1 MTAAPDLFLP
11 STALALVEK
20 VSDHVQHPGIRLDKL
35 SWAGDQKEQSPAIDR
50 VCRCARD
57 HALLASLFDRRG
69 AMLDAA
75 GALRFCGRTKGALTL
90 HLSRANALENA
101 GLALHPVYGFAWL
114 PGTGLKGMTRA
125 WVETVWQACESDH
138 LAAKARIDEAF
149 GTPDQAGRI
158 IFHDAWPIQWPQLK
172 RDILNSHHSDYYRN
186 GRPPGDWEKPN
197 PVYFLTVAADTEF
210 EFALSDRNSTDDG
223 LLEHVAGWMCAA
235 LEDAGVGAKTTAGY
249 GRIMP
254 SASAS
259 VERSKAT
266 LPSSYDRQAHR
277 LTLASPAFL
286 AGAEQ
291 ERFDCD
297 LRPASL
303 RGLLRWWWRT
313 MHAEH
318 LNAENLAKLEALIW
332 GDTQCGSA
340 VNLSLRAESEHKN
353 AVRYNKIEI
362 EKASSLP
369 KPKDKNTVQGLFYV
383 SYGMNETNS
392 KQRWYRRP
400 GESWNITLT
409 ARETRWATDSR
420 KKTEIKIPA
429 ALIMRQV
436 EAALWLLARFGGVG
450 SKGRK
455 GFGSFEDVS
464 VTGIDSVED
473 CIKAGQELRDLCCG
487 GTMQIGRGTG
497 TPALERRIGP
507 VEIRTPWKDHWDA
520 LDRFGAAYQ
529 RFVKDLK
536 DRKVDRK
543 FLGLPRANIKGSKN
557 EDRLASP
564 LHSSL
569 SVGDNK
575 CLTIRLIAFPDCNP
589 TTGEVSSESKKQL
602 GEMCE
607 VVERELNEMS
617 RDKVSGRQA
626 PSRGHTPPPRPFEPK
641 QMIKAKLLEEKT
653 NKGGWKAKELQTG
666 IEGNI
671 ENHSAMPSDMEPG
684 QEVGLIVKNKD
695 PKNASF
701 LWPMP
706 EAKERPQRSATR
718 NRQRG
723 KGRR

>member
-11 STALALVEK
+11 TTALALVEK
-20 VSDHVQHPGIRLDKL
+20 VSGHIQHPGIRLDKL
-35 SWAGDQKEQSPAIDR
+35 SWAGDQKEQSTAIDM
-50 VCRCARD
+50 VGRCAGD
-57 HALLASLFDRRG
+57 NQLLVSLFDRRG

-75 GALRFCGRTKGALTL
+75 GARRFCGRTKGALTL

-125 WVETVWQACESDH
+125 WVETVWQTGESDKI
-138 LAAKARIDEAF
+138 AAEARIDEAF
-149 GTPDQAGRI
+149 GTLDKAGRI
-158 IFHDAWPIQWPQLK
+158 TFHDAWPIQWPQLK
-172 RDILNSHHSDYYRN
+172 RDILNSHHSDYYRK
-186 GRPPGDWEKPN
+186 GERPGDWEKPN
-197 PVYFLTVAADTEF
+197 PVYFLTVAEDTEF

-235 LEDAGVGAKTTAGY
+235 LEDAGVGAKTAAGY

-266 LPSSYDRQAHR
+266 LPSSEHR

-286 AGAEQ
+286 AGAKQEQ
-291 ERFDCD
+291 FDCD

-318 LNAENLAKLEALIW
+318 LKPRDLAKLEALIW
-332 GDTQCGSA
+332 GDTQRGSA
-340 VNLSLRAESEHKN
+340 VSLSLRAEST
-353 AVRYNKIEI
+353 VRKV
-362 EKASSLP
+362 STFS
-369 KPKDKNTVQGLFYV
+369 KPKDGETDQGLYYV
-383 SYGMNETNS
+383 SYGMYEPN
-392 KQRWYRRP
+392 RWYRHS
-400 GESWNITLT
+400 GESWNITLI
-409 ARETRWATDSR
+409 ARETHWATDPR
-420 KKTEIKIPA
+420 KQPEIIPVA
-429 ALIMRQV
+429 PIMRQV

-464 VTGIDSVED
+464 VTGIESVED

-487 GTMQIGRGTG
+487 GTMQIGTGTG
-497 TPALERRIGP
+497 TPALERRVGP
-507 VEIRTPWKDHWDA
+507 VEIRTPWKDHWYA

-543 FLGLPRANIKGSKN
+543 FLGLPRANIKGGKK

-569 SVGDNK
+569 SIGDNK
-575 CLTIRLIAFPDCNP
+575 CLTIRLIAFPGCNP
-589 TTGEVSSESKKQL
+589 TTGEVSSESKKHL

-607 VVERELNEMS
+607 VVERELNKMS

-641 QMIKAKLLEEKT
+641 QMIQAKLLEEKT
-653 NKGGWKAKELQTG
+653 KKGGWKAKELQTG

-684 QEVGLIVKNKD
+684 QEVGLIVKSKD
-695 PKNASF
+695 PNNASF

-718 NRQRG
+718 NRIRG

>member
-20 VSDHVQHPGIRLDKL
+20 VSDHIQHPGIRLDKL

-125 WVETVWQACESDH
+125 WVEKTVWQSDESDQR
-138 LAAKARIDEAF
+138 AAKARIEQAF
-149 GTPDQAGRI
+149 GTLDKAGRI

-172 RDILNSHHSDYYRN
+172 RDILNSHHSDYYRK
-186 GRPPGDWEKPN
+186 GRPPGDWENPN
-197 PVYFLTVAADTEF
+197 PVYFLTVAEDTEF
-210 EFALSDRNSTDDG
+210 EFALSDRNSTDDS

-235 LEDAGVGAKTTAGY
+235 LEDAGVGAKTAAGY
-249 GRIMP
+249 GRIVP
-254 SASAS
+254 SVSAS
-259 VERSKAT
+259 VRRSKAT
-266 LPSSYDRQAHR
+266 LPSSYDRQTHR

-291 ERFDCD
+291 EQFDCD

-318 LNAENLAKLEALIW
+318 LKPRDLAKLEALIW
-332 GDTQCGSA
+332 GDTQRGSA
-340 VNLSLRAESEHKN
+340 VSLSLRAEST
-353 AVRYNKIEI
+353 VRKV
-362 EKASSLP
+362 STFS
-369 KPKDKNTVQGLFYV
+369 KPKDGETDQGLYYV
-383 SYGMNETNS
+383 SYGMYEPN
-392 KQRWYRRP
+392 RWYRHP
-400 GESWNITLT
+400 GESWNITLI
-409 ARETRWATDSR
+409 ARETHWATDPR
-420 KKTEIKIPA
+420 KQPEIIPVA
-429 ALIMRQV
+429 PIMRQV

-464 VTGIDSVED
+464 VTGIESVED

-487 GTMQIGRGTG
+487 GTMQIGTGTG
-497 TPALERRIGP
+497 TPALERRVGP
-507 VEIRTPWKDHWDA
+507 VEIRTPWKDHWYA

-543 FLGLPRANIKGSKN
+543 FLGLPRANIKGGKK

-575 CLTIRLIAFPDCNP
+575 CLTIRLIAFPGCNP
-589 TTGEVSSESKKQL
+589 TTGEVSSESKNHL

-607 VVERELNEMS
+607 VVERELNKMS
-617 RDKVSGRQA
+617 RDNVSGRQA
-626 PSRGHTPPPRPFEPK
+626 PSRGYTQPQSPFKYGQRIRAE
-641 QMIKAKLLEEKT
+641 LLKEKT
-653 NKGGWKAKELQTG
+653 KKNNGWKAKDVQTEIDG
-666 IEGNI
+666 HI
-671 ENHSAMPSDMEPG
+671 ENNVAVPSDAKPG
-684 QEVGLIVKNKD
+684 QEVSLIVKSKG

-701 LWPMP
+701 LWPTP
-706 EAKERPQRSATR
+706 EVEKQFQRSATR
-718 NRQRG
+718 NRLRG

>member
-20 VSDHVQHPGIRLDKL
+20 VSDHIQHPGIRLDKL
-35 SWAGDQKEQSPAIDR
+35 SWAGDQKEQSPAIDG

-75 GALRFCGRTKGALTL
+75 GALRFYGRTKGALTL

-125 WVETVWQACESDH
+125 WVETVWQSGESDQR
-138 LAAKARIDEAF
+138 AAKARIEQAF
-149 GTPDQAGRI
+149 GTLDKAGRI

-172 RDILNSHHSDYYRN
+172 RDILNSHHSDYYRK
-186 GRPPGDWEKPN
+186 GRPPGDWENPN
-197 PVYFLTVAADTEF
+197 PVYFLTVAEDTEF

-235 LEDAGVGAKTTAGY
+235 LEDAGVGAKTAAGY
-249 GRIMP
+249 GRIVP

-266 LPSSYDRQAHR
+266 LPSSYDRQTHR

-291 ERFDCD
+291 EQFDCD

-318 LNAENLAKLEALIW
+318 LKPRDLAKLEALIW
-332 GDTQCGSA
+332 GDTQRGSA
-340 VNLSLRAESEHKN
+340 VSLSLRAEST
-353 AVRYNKIEI
+353 VRKV
-362 EKASSLP
+362 STFS
-369 KPKDKNTVQGLFYV
+369 KPKDGETDQGLYYV
-383 SYGMNETNS
+383 SYGMYEPN
-392 KQRWYRRP
+392 RWYRHS
-400 GESWNITLT
+400 GESWNITLI
-409 ARETRWATDSR
+409 ARETHWATDPR
-420 KKTEIKIPA
+420 KQPEIIPVA
-429 ALIMRQV
+429 PIMRQV

-464 VTGIDSVED
+464 VTGIESVED

-487 GTMQIGRGTG
+487 GTMQIGAGTG
-497 TPALERRIGP
+497 TPALERRVGP
-507 VEIRTPWKDHWDA
+507 VEIRTPWKDHWYA

-543 FLGLPRANIKGSKN
+543 FLGLPRANIKGGKK

-575 CLTIRLIAFPDCNP
+575 CLTIRLIAFPGCNP
-589 TTGEVSSESKKQL
+589 TTGEVSSESKNHL

-607 VVERELNEMS
+607 VVERELNKMS
-617 RDKVSGRQA
+617 RDNVSGRQA
-626 PSRGHTPPPRPFEPK
+626 PSRGYTQPQSPFKYGQRIQAE
-641 QMIKAKLLEEKT
+641 LLKEKT
-653 NKGGWKAKELQTG
+653 KKNRGWKAKDVQTG
-666 IEGNI
+666 IDGHI
-671 ENHSAMPSDMEPG
+671 ENNVAVPSDAKPG
-684 QEVGLIVKNKD
+684 QEVSLIVKSKG

-701 LWPMP
+701 LWPTP
-706 EAKERPQRSATR
+706 EVEKQFQRSATR
-718 NRQRG
+718 NRLRG

>member
-1 MTAAPDLFLP
+1 MTAVSDLCLP
-11 STALALVEK
+11 TTALALIEK
-20 VSDHVQHPGIRLDKL
+20 VSGHVQHPGIRLDKL
-35 SWAGDQKEQSPAIDR
+35 SWADVQKNQSTPIDM
-50 VCRCARD
+50 VSRCAGD
-57 HALLASLFDRRG
+57 NQLLVSLFDRRG

-75 GALRFCGRTKGALTL
+75 GARRFCGRTKGALTL

-125 WVETVWQACESDH
+125 WVETVWQTGESDQN
-138 LAAKARIDEAF
+138 AAEARIDEAF
-149 GTPDQAGRI
+149 GTLDKAGRI
-158 IFHDAWPIQWPQLK
+158 TFHDAWPIQWPQLK
-172 RDILNSHHSDYYRN
+172 RDILNSHHSDYYRK
-186 GRPPGDWEKPN
+186 GERPGDWEKPN
-197 PVYFLTVAADTEF
+197 PVYFLTVAEDTEF
-210 EFALSDRNSTDDG
+210 DFALSDRNSTDDG

-235 LEDAGVGAKTTAGY
+235 LEDAGVGAKTAAGY

-266 LPSSYDRQAHR
+266 LPSSEHR

-286 AGAEQ
+286 AGAKQEQ
-291 ERFDCD
+291 FDCD

-318 LNAENLAKLEALIW
+318 LKPRDLAKLEALIW
-332 GDTQCGSA
+332 GDTQRGSA
-340 VNLSLRAESEHKN
+340 VSLSLRAEST
-353 AVRYNKIEI
+353 VRKVSNF
-362 EKASSLP
+362 S
-369 KPKDKNTVQGLFYV
+369 KPKDGETDQGLYYV
-383 SYGMNETNS
+383 SYGMYEPN
-392 KQRWYRRP
+392 RWYRHP
-400 GESWNITLT
+400 GESWKITLT
-409 ARETRWATDSR
+409 ARETRWATDPT
-420 KKTEIKIPA
+420 KQTEIKIPA

-487 GTMQIGRGTG
+487 GTMQIGTGTG
-497 TPALERRIGP
+497 TPALERRVGP
-507 VEIRTPWKDHWDA
+507 VEIRTPWKDHWYA

-529 RFVKDLK
+529 RFV
-536 DRKVDRK
+536 RGKVDRK
-543 FLGLPRANIKGSKN
+543 FLGLPRANIKGGKK

-569 SVGDNK
+569 SIGDNK
-575 CLTIRLIAFPDCNP
+575 CLTIRLIAFPGCNP
-589 TTGEVSSESKKQL
+589 TTGEVSSESKKHL

-607 VVERELNEMS
+607 VVERELNKMS
-617 RDKVSGRQA
+617 RDNVSGRQA
-626 PSRGHTPPPRPFEPK
+626 PSRGYTQPQSPFKYGQRIQAE
-641 QMIKAKLLEEKT
+641 LLKEKT
-653 NKGGWKAKELQTG
+653 KKNRGWKAKDVQTG
-666 IEGNI
+666 IDGHI
-671 ENHSAMPSDMEPG
+671 ENNVAVPSDAKPG
-684 QEVGLIVKNKD
+684 QEVSLIVKSKG

-701 LWPMP
+701 LWPTP
-706 EAKERPQRSATR
+706 EVEKQFQRSATR
-718 NRQRG
+718 NRLRG

>member
-1 MTAAPDLFLP
+1 MTAAPDLYLP
-11 STALALVEK
+11 TTALELVEK
-20 VSDHVQHPGIRLDKL
+20 VSVDIQHPGIRLDKL
-35 SWAGDQKEQSPAIDR
+35 SWAGKQEKQFEAIDM
-50 VCRCARD
+50 VGRCARD
-57 HALLASLFDRRG
+57 HALLVSLFDRRG
-69 AMLDAA
+69 AMLDAI
-75 GALRFCGRTKGALTL
+75 GARRFCGRTKGALTL

-125 WVETVWQACESDH
+125 WVETVWQKGESDQ
-138 LAAKARIDEAF
+138 LPAKARIDEAF

-172 RDILNSHHSDYYRN
+172 RDILNSHHSDYYRK
-186 GRPPGDWEKPN
+186 GKRPGDWEKLN
-197 PVYFLTVAADTEF
+197 PVYFLTVAEDTEF

-235 LEDAGVGAKTTAGY
+235 LEDAGVGAKTAAGY
-249 GRIMP
+249 GRIVP

-266 LPSSYDRQAHR
+266 LPSSYDRQTHR

-291 ERFDCD
+291 EQFDCD

-318 LNAENLAKLEALIW
+318 LKSRDLAKLEALIW
-332 GDTQCGSA
+332 GDTQRGSA
-340 VNLSLRAESEHKN
+340 VSLSLRAEST
-353 AVRYNKIEI
+353 VRKV
-362 EKASSLP
+362 STFS
-369 KPKDKNTVQGLFYV
+369 KPKDEETDQGLYYV
-383 SYGMNETNS
+383 SYGMYEPN
-392 KQRWYRRP
+392 RWYRHP
-400 GESWNITLT
+400 GESWNITLI
-409 ARETRWATDSR
+409 ARETHWATDPR
-420 KKTEIKIPA
+420 KQPDIIPVA
-429 ALIMRQV
+429 PIMRQV

-487 GTMQIGRGTG
+487 GTMQIGTGTG
-497 TPALERRIGP
+497 TPALERRVGP
-507 VEIRTPWKDHWDA
+507 VEIRTPWKDHWYA
-520 LDRFGAAYQ
+520 LDRFGVAYQ
-529 RFVKDLK
+529 RFVKDPK
-536 DRKVDRK
+536 YRKVDRK
-543 FLGLPRANIKGSKN
+543 FLGLPRANIKGGKK

-575 CLTIRLIAFPDCNP
+575 CLTIRLIAFPGCNP
-589 TTGEVSSESKKQL
+589 TTGEVSPKSKKHL

-607 VVERELNEMS
+607 AVERELNKMS
-617 RDKVSGRQA
+617 REKGLVRQA
-626 PSRGHTPPPRPFEPK
+626 PSRGHTPPPRQFKSGQEI
-641 QMIKAKLLEEKT
+641 QAELLDEKT
-653 NKGGWKAKELQTG
+653 KKKCAWMAKDLQTG
-666 IEGNI
+666 IKGNI
-671 ENHSAMPSDMEPG
+671 VNNNAVPPDVKPG
-684 QEVGLIVKNKD
+684 QVVSLFVQSTD
-695 PKNASF
+695 PNNASF
-701 LWPMP
+701 LWPTT
-706 EAKERPQRSATR
+706 EVRERLKRSATR